1 MQILTNPKFDFLGK
15 KKYFVTASLLVVAL
29 SITSLAIR
37 GIPLGIDFRGGAD
50 VQLKFRETPPTQQIR
65 SGLEAA
71 GFHGVSLQA
80 FGAAADNEV
89 LIQIDAHA
97 RGSATEEPKEQEDLA
112 ADVLRAIRTPEDT
125 AAAQGK
131 VDLNAAGASE
141 IKRNLVSA
149 LGPGREDEAERAA
162 LAIKRYRKE
171 HGELIADVAMVKA
184 LPEITPAVAG
194 WLGASA
200 IAGRFS
206 IVSIDYVGPAVGADL
221 RSKARWAVVM
231 SLVVMLMYIAFRF
244 KAWSY
249 GVSAIVTLAYD
260 VMVTLGFISFFQK
273 EFDLTVLAAV
283 LTIVGY
289 SLNDTIV
296 IFDRVR
302 ENLRLRRSTNIEKT
316 FNDSIN
322 ETLSRTI
329 LTSFLVWIVLVS
341 IWVFGG
347 SRLEPFSFALLVGSI
362 SGTYSTIY
370 ISSPVVVWWMR
381 WIAERKK
388 AAVRA

>member
-15 KKYFVTASLLVVAL
+15 KNIFVTASLIIVGL
-29 SITSLAIR
+29 SIGSLVAR

-50 VQLKFRETPPTQQIR
+50 IQLKFRETPPTQQIR

-71 GFHGVSLQA
+71 GFHGVSVQA
-80 FGAAADNEV
+80 FGAAADNAV
-89 LIQIDAHA
+89 LIQIDSHA
-97 RGSATEEPKEQEDLA
+97 RGAADEAPREQEDLA
-112 ADVLRAIRTPEDT
+112 ADVLRAIRTPAET

-131 VDLNAAGASE
+131 VDLNTAGVSE
-141 IKRNLVSA
+141 IKRHLVSV
-149 LGPGREDEAERAA
+149 LGPGREEEAERAA
-162 LAIKRYRKE
+162 LAITRARNE
-171 HGELIADVAMVKA
+171 HAGLIADLSNVRS
-184 LPEITPAVAG
+184 LPEITPAVAA
-194 WLGASA
+194 WLDSTA

-206 IVSIDYVGPAVGADL
+206 IGEIAYVGPAVGVDL
-221 RSKARWAVVM
+221 RTKAKWAVGM
-231 SLVVMLMYIAFRF
+231 SLLVMLGYIAFRF

-260 VMVTLGFISFFQK
+260 VMVTLGFISYFRK

-302 ENLRLRRSTNIEKT
+302 ENLRLRRGGNIEKI

-329 LTSFLVWIVLVS
+329 LTSFLVFIVLVS
-341 IWVFGG
+341 IYVFGG
-347 SRLEPFSFALLVGSI
+347 SRLEPFSFALLIGSI

-370 ISSPVVVWWMR
+370 ISSPVVIWWIR
-381 WIAERKK
+381 LVTERRK